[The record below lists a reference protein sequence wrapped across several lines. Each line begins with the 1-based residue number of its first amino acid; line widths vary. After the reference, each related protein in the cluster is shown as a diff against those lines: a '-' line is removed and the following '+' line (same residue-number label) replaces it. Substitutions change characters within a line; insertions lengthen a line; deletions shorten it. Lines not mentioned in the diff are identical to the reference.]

1 MVGAVNLSEV
11 VAKLSER
18 GVPPVEIREAVGGL
32 GLAVAPFDEEL
43 AYRAGELRPE
53 TRSRGLSFGDRA
65 CVALARMEGVAALT
79 MERVWDGIEG
89 VEVIE
94 RPENE

>member
-1 MVGAVNLSEV
+1 ML
-11 VAKLSER
+11 
-18 GVPPVEIREAVGGL
+18 
-32 GLAVAPFDEEL
+32 PFDEEL

-65 CVALARMEGVAALT
+65 CVAALT
-79 MERVWDGIEG
+79 MERAWGGLEG

-94 RPENE
+94 RTEKQTRDRGENR